1 LALTLSVA
9 PLLLGC
15 SSDDEGNGGTGPNAS
30 DFVGTWNATDFV
42 ADGTDLV
49 AAGVTIAF
57 TFTETTYAF
66 AVTNDT
72 NSVLC
77 DPGVT
82 TCGEGGS
89 LASTETTITF
99 DPGSSDQVT
108 FTYNVTG
115 TVMTVS
121 GTVDGTVITATF
133 QEV

>member
-1 LALTLSVA
+1 
-9 PLLLGC
+9 
-15 SSDDEGNGGTGPNAS
+15 
-30 DFVGTWNATDFV
+30 
-42 ADGTDLV
+42 V